1 MSREQAEAEPRA
13 GGTLASNR
21 FFSRLA
27 AAAAVTGMLAW
38 VIGVAMIPTNAKLA
52 DGGEQLARVLRVHTG
67 QLYAAGLLAV
77 VGAGLLT
84 GFCEVLAAL
93 IRPEQSGWVWLRI
106 SLSGCIITQT
116 LVTVGAGFALVTV
129 HSAAGNAP
137 GGLVALGWRAL
148 WLTFLASAL
157 PTMMFTATGVIGLK
171 QAGLSPPW
179 VSALGW
185 LSTAA
190 HVLAML
196 TLTQEGMFAPD
207 GIIATLTP
215 LTTVLWILA
224 LAITLPRSWI
234 GRRVARPG
242 RPGHASVTWSR

>member
-1 MSREQAEAEPRA
+1 MSESPP
-13 GGTLASNR
+13 GGTTLDNDR
-21 FFSRLA
+21 LFSRLG

-38 VIGVAMIPTNAKLA
+38 AIGVAMIPTDAKLA
-52 DGGEQLARVLRVHTG
+52 DGGEQLARVLRAHTG

-77 VGAGLLT
+77 LGAVLLT
-84 GFCEVLAAL
+84 GFFAVLGSL

-106 SLSGCIITQT
+106 SLAGCVITQT

-129 HSAAGNAP
+129 HAAAGNAA

-157 PTMMFTATGVIGLK
+157 PTMMFTATGVIGLS

-179 VSALGW
+179 VSGLGW

-190 HVLAML
+190 HLLAML
-196 TLTQEGMFAPD
+196 TLAQDGAFAPD

-224 LAITLPRSWI
+224 LAVTLPRSLI
-234 GRRVARPG
+234 APRVARPG
-242 RPGHASVTWSR
+242 HATVTWRR